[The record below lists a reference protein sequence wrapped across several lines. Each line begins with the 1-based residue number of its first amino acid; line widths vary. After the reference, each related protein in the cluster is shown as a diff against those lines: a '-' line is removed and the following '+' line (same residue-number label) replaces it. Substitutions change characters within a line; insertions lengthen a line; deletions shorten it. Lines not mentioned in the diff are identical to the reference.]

1 MLALL
6 VTWAGVESA
15 IAASTPKKTQITATK
30 TSTVKKASTP
40 KKTQVTATKTRAIQ
54 KTSASKKARGTATK
68 ISATQKTSP
77 KVATTTRAPTKS
89 KKALASVKP
98 RTPTKKALAGAKAKR
113 SSAVAAKA
121 SPRDTPRIASYSRG
135 GKGKSRVA
143 APRTP
148 RVAPSP
154 PSRMEDLQAIA
165 RVPGSPDPWER
176 LDPRRLALNSESAL
190 VIDQSGK
197 PLYSKSPDRTLPIA
211 SITKL
216 MTAMVVLDSGAPLNQ
231 MISVDGEDR
240 ELLGHNGSR
249 LKRAGAVLSREE
261 MLRLALMSSEN
272 IAAAA
277 LGRTTFPG
285 GMPAF
290 VAAMNRKAQTL
301 GMRRTQ
307 FADPTGLDPNNRSC
321 AQDLILMVR
330 AARRYPLIHEATTTE
345 SMDVYPFPSHQSLHY
360 VNTNRLVRGG
370 SWDIQLSKTGFLN
383 VAGRCLVMT
392 ATLYDRTLDIVLLN
406 SPGRFTHFGDSNR
419 LRQWIAAEMRR
430 G

>member
-1 MLALL
+1 MGAPDPSPSRP
-6 VTWAGVESA
+6 WSGVEVDQWSHP
-15 IAASTPKKTQITATK
+15 STPAQ
-30 TSTVKKASTP
+30 
-40 KKTQVTATKTRAIQ
+40 
-54 KTSASKKARGTATK
+54 
-68 ISATQKTSP
+68 
-77 KVATTTRAPTKS
+77 
-89 KKALASVKP
+89 P
-98 RTPTKKALAGAKAKR
+98 RP
-113 SSAVAAKA
+113 
-121 SPRDTPRIASYSRG
+121 
-135 GKGKSRVA
+135 
-143 APRTP
+143 APRPT
-148 RVAPSP
+148 
-154 PSRMEDLQAIA
+154 
-165 RVPGSPDPWER
+165 
-176 LDPRRLALNSESAL
+176 
-190 VIDQSGK
+190 
-197 PLYSKSPDRTLPIA
+197 
-211 SITKL
+211 
-216 MTAMVVLDSGAPLNQ
+216 
-231 MISVDGEDR
+231 
-240 ELLGHNGSR
+240 
-249 LKRAGAVLSREE
+249 EE
-261 MLRLALMSSEN
+261 
-272 IAAAA
+272 I
-277 LGRTTFPG
+277 
-285 GMPAF
+285 